1 MIALLLTTLGAAAS
15 GFYFPDAGVV
25 AAGRGGAFTAGAD
38 NQFAQ
43 YYNPAG
49 LVRIDTPTIH
59 LGGVSVRQDVTFAR
73 LAEDGTLMEPVVNDP
88 PFFPIPEMGFAL
100 PLVPDKLVLAVGFY
114 SPVTSMYEY
123 DREGAQRYT
132 ILDAQL
138 WQGWVGPSIAWRP
151 VPWLS
156 IGAGLS
162 YNFFHVEQGI
172 TVTTS
177 GKDDP
182 SADVDVLVD
191 VWDLNNIHGNAGI
204 IVEPIQQLSI
214 GVSVQPPG
222 TFTASGEGSLD
233 FSGHALWEAGFI
245 DQAVWSDEDVTM
257 GMRLPL
263 VLRTGVAVR
272 PIHGLEV
279 EVDWV
284 YEAWSQLDEIKVT
297 DVDVV
302 VTGDLMDQPVQET
315 FDLPAT
321 FRDAWSLRLGAEYDL
336 GEVASFRLGGMYDR
350 SAFHPTNVSVAL
362 MDTDKLQVGAGAT
375 VKLLG
380 DRLWLDGLFSWVFYA
395 PLEMRDS
402 AVPQINAWDED
413 QVMIVGDGDY
423 SSSGLM
429 VGLGLRYRFVKSE

>member
-1 MIALLLTTLGAAAS
+1 MIALLLSIAGALAS

-49 LVRIDTPTIH
+49 LVRIDAPTLH
-59 LGGVSVRQDVTFAR
+59 LGGVSVRQDVSFSR
-73 LAEDGTLMEPVVNDP
+73 LAEDGTLMEPAVNDP
-88 PFFPIPEMGFAL
+88 PFFPIPEIGFAT
-100 PLVPDKLVLAVGFY
+100 PLVQDKLVLAVGFY
-114 SPVTSMYEY
+114 SPVTSMYDY
-123 DREGAQRYT
+123 DREGPQRYT
-132 ILDAQL
+132 ILEAQL
-138 WQGWVGPSIAWRP
+138 WQGWVGPSLAWRP
-151 VPWLS
+151 LSWLMV
-156 IGAGLS
+156 GAGVS
-162 YNFFHVEQGI
+162 YNFFHVGQGI

-177 GKDDP
+177 GQDNP
-182 SADVDVLVD
+182 AHDVDVLVD
-191 VWDLNNIHGNAGI
+191 VWDLNNVHGNAGV
-204 IVEPIQQLSI
+204 IVEPLEQVSI

-222 TFTASGEGSLD
+222 QFTASGAGSLD
-233 FSGHALWEAGFI
+233 FSGHALE
-245 DQAVWSDEDVTM
+245 DTLHQSVWDDPDVTM

-272 PIHGLEV
+272 PVEALEV

-302 VTGDLMDQPVQET
+302 VTSDFMEQPVQET

-321 FRDAWSLRLGAEYDL
+321 FRDSWSLRLGAEYDL
-336 GEVASFRLGGMYDR
+336 GQVASFRLGGMYDR

-380 DRLWLDGLFSWVFYA
+380 DRLWLDGVFSWVYYT
-395 PLEMRDS
+395 PLEMRES
-402 AVPQINAWDED
+402 AVPQINAWNED
-413 QVMIVGDGDY
+413 DVMIVGDGDY
-423 SSSGLM
+423 SSTGLM
-429 VGLGLRYRFVKSE
+429 VGLGLRYRFLKTEG